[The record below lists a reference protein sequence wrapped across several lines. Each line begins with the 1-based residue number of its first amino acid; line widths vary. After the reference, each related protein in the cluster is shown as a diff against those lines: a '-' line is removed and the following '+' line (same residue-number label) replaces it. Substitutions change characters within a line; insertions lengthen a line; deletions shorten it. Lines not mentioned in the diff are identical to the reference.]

1 MGNTTEGYIADGL
14 EYFGTAY
21 LPQLAFQSIENAL
34 ARGDLQK
41 AIQGKCGA
49 AGASNAAD
57 LEKQLLQSN
66 PMSPSRFFRAP
77 TSDMGAIRLPWRQI
91 PIFWGPRNPFL
102 LTWSAAHELGSHL
115 DEKERAM
122 EIQDPVARQKAL
134 DAIGNGKLYWTGGLT
149 AGALFLADSNRGF
162 GLLSRMPGLNR
173 WSALGSNSP
182 YQMLLKDVSGKIQCN
197 GQEPPQGGT
206 PDAQADASQLAAD
219 PAAAAAPADGA
230 VDAQDAVTDPNL
242 APIPAPDGSQMS
254 MDPDLSAASIQHQ
267 ACGVDEMVSRMPA
280 LPEGLVAIDGTS
292 LASASLQMYQQGNTG
307 FPASLQ
313 MQRGAQLYQGAATV
327 VAPLSAPLTAP
338 PISLP
343 TLNFR
348 PTFRPVVVAP

>member
-21 LPQLAFQSIENAL
+21 LPQLAFQTLQNRW
-34 ARGDLQK
+34 AREDLNK

-49 AGASNAAD
+49 AGASNAAE

-102 LTWSAAHELGSHL
+102 LTWSAAHDLGSYL

-162 GLLSRMPGLNR
+162 GMLSRVPGLNR

-197 GQEPPQGGT
+197 GQEPPQGGL
-206 PDAQADASQLAAD
+206 PDGQSQLAAD
-219 PAAAAAPADGA
+219 PAAAPAA
-230 VDAQDAVTDPNL
+230 VDASDAVTDPAL
-242 APIPAPDGSQMS
+242 SPVPASDGSQMS

-267 ACGVDEMVSRMPA
+267 ACGVDEMVSRMPT
-280 LPEGLVAIDGTS
+280 LPEGLVAIDGAS
-292 LASASLQMYQQGNTG
+292 LASASLQMYQQGNAG
-307 FPASLQ
+307 LPAGLQ
-313 MQRGAQLYQGAATV
+313 MQQGAQLYQGATMV
-327 VAPLSAPLTAP
+327 VTPLSAPLTAP
-338 PISLP
+338 AISLP